1 MFQELEYVWHPG
13 SKPTYDLDSYTV
25 YVRYSQY
32 KFVYSHMF
40 VFITRDDYC
49 TPFNYTGLLLL
60 HPTFVA
66 EHRLHLLWMKP
77 TRYFAQLAPVLQ
89 KDDSQVLSKSR
100 SLGQWLLVVPLIGG
114 RWYII
119 FQLAVYTTYIP
130 PILPFG
136 GLFAT
141 YHLLYK
147 GNQKQTLTR
156 WWCHFLKKFTP
167 EPWGRFSILTI

>member
-100 SLGQWLLVVPLIGG
+100 SLGDGVIFCNFHPRTLGKIFHFD
-114 RWYII
+114 YIM
-119 FQLAVYTTYIP
+119 FFKWVETT
-130 PILPFG
+130 
-136 GLFAT
+136 
-141 YHLLYK
+141 
-147 GNQKQTLTR
+147 N
-156 WWCHFLKKFTP
+156 
-167 EPWGRFSILTI
+167 